1 MLLNGHLSPVPR
13 QLRYE
18 LHSLRIFG
26 LIATRIGDY
35 RRVISAVPRYLDERR
50 AGVAKAAVWR

>member
-1 MLLNGHLSPVPR
+1 MAISPVAR
-13 QLRYE
+13 QWRYD

-26 LIATRIGDY
+26 LIAIRIGNV